1 MLAYNYNQKGEYLGS
16 EEVQPNPL
24 EPGKWLF
31 PANATLA
38 EPPEF
43 DPVRQSCCFDGEKWV
58 TEDFPEEE
66 PEPALSEEE
75 KRQRQCAEIRFKH
88 DMLLLSTDKVMLE
101 DYPVTVEER
110 EQYLRYR
117 QYLRDIPKAEE
128 FPELEVKT
136 FEEWKGA

>member
-1 MLAYNYNQKGEYLGS
+1 M
-16 EEVQPNPL
+16 
-24 EPGKWLF
+24 
-31 PANATLA
+31 
-38 EPPEF
+38 
-43 DPVRQSCCFDGEKWV
+43 

-75 KRQRQCAEIRFKH
+75 KRQRQCAEIRFKR